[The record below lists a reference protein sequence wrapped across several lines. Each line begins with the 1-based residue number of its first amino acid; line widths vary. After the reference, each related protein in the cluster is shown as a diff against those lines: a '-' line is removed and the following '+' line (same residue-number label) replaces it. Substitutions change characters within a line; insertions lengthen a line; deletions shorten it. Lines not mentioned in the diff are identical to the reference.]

1 MCSLVISSGDANSYG
16 RLRRRQFTSCE
27 IVLQLLASSQR
38 LMQHSRPDSEQVKLV
53 RLIIGM
59 SGASGVI
66 YGIRLLQV
74 LQQESNIE
82 THLIMSDSAKLN
94 IAVETE
100 FSSKDVQMM
109 ADHVHSNKDIGATI
123 ASGSFASDGMI
134 IAPCSIK
141 TLSAVANCY
150 ADSLMVRAAD
160 VMLKERRRLVL
171 VPRETPLHTGHC
183 ELLLRA
189 SQNGAIL
196 APPMPAHYIKPQS
209 VDDLVDHHVGRV
221 LDLFDIDPGL
231 VKRWQGTRG

>member
-1 MCSLVISSGDANSYG
+1 
-16 RLRRRQFTSCE
+16 
-27 IVLQLLASSQR
+27 
-38 LMQHSRPDSEQVKLV
+38 MQHSKPDSEQVKLV

-59 SGASGVI
+59 SGASGAI

-100 FSSKDVQMM
+100 WSSKDVQAM

-123 ASGSFASDGMI
+123 ASGSFRSDGMI

-150 ADSLMVRAAD
+150 ADSLIVRAAD

-189 SQNGAIL
+189 SQNGAIM

-231 VKRWQGTRG
+231 VKRWQGTQGNANDG

>member
-1 MCSLVISSGDANSYG
+1 
-16 RLRRRQFTSCE
+16 
-27 IVLQLLASSQR
+27 
-38 LMQHSRPDSEQVKLV
+38 
-53 RLIIGM
+53 M

-74 LQQESNIE
+74 LQQESDIE
-82 THLIMSDSAKLN
+82 THLVMSDTAKLN
-94 IAVETE
+94 IAIETE
-100 FSSKDVQMM
+100 WTAKEVKAM
-109 ADHVHSNKDIGATI
+109 ADEVHSNKDIAATI
-123 ASGSFASDGMI
+123 ASGSFRSDGMI

-160 VMLKERRRLVL
+160 VVLKERRRLVL

-183 ELLLRA
+183 ELLYKA

-221 LDLFDIDPGL
+221 LDLFDLDSGL
-231 VKRWQGTRG
+231 VKRWQGAQGARNNG